1 MRYDNIRLHFYKR
14 DASLLII
21 IIIIIVTTDF
31 DKLCV
36 LSKNGVRYR

>member
-21 IIIIIVTTDF
+21 IIIIITTDV
-31 DKLCV
+31 DKL
-36 LSKNGVRYR
+36 

>member
-21 IIIIIVTTDF
+21 IIIIVTTDV
-31 DKLCV
+31 DKL
-36 LSKNGVRYR
+36 